1 MLPVFNQY
9 RKMLNDFNVD
19 LSDYDEDKLWIHR
32 LIIRGFDKNGNDKKI
47 LRLKIN
53 DNLEYEYK
61 IYDDAPKNEE
71 LETYEQTYSR
81 MENKIAERERERERE
96 HRCN

>member
-81 MENKIAERERERERE
+81 MENKIAERERERERA
-96 HRCN
+96 

>member
-81 MENKIAERERERERE
+81 MENKIAERE

>member
-61 IYDDAPKNEE
+61 IYEKKKKNEE

-81 MENKIAERERERERE
+81 MENKIAERERA
-96 HRCN
+96 

>member
-1 MLPVFNQY
+1 MIFNKHSNLIGKHSYLSASQHSW
-9 RKMLNDFNVD
+9 LN
-19 LSDYDEDKLWIHR
+19 YDEDKLWIHR

-71 LETYEQTYSR
+71 LET
-81 MENKIAERERERERE
+81 
-96 HRCN
+96 

>member
-81 MENKIAERERERERE
+81 MENKIAERERA
-96 HRCN
+96 

>member
-81 MENKIAERERERERE
+81 MENKIAERERE